1 MCLIYITLFIALM
14 VYIITCKQRKQL
26 VLTRNEE
33 NMAKNYRKMI
43 KDSGVKMY
51 EVAHEA
57 HTNASN
63 LSVWLRYPE
72 DLNNSQKERLENA
85 LQKLNIGSSN

>member
-1 MCLIYITLFIALM
+1 M
-14 VYIITCKQRKQL
+14 
-26 VLTRNEE
+26 
-33 NMAKNYRKMI
+33 MAKNYRKLI
-43 KDSGVKMY
+43 KDSGIKMY

-72 DLNNSQKERLENA
+72 DLNESQKERLENA
-85 LQKLNIGSSN
+85 LQKLNIRSSN